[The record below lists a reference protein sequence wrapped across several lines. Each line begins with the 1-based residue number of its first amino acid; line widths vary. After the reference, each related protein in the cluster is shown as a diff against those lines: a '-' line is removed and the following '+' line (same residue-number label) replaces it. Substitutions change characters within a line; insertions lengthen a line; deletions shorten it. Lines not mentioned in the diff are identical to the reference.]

1 MVWQDSA
8 NQKPRLRPLPDAA
21 LPLSPSPQF
30 AILQHRQNHYTHWDL
45 LLELPAR
52 ELLATFRVDQ
62 PPHTWATVEVVPVQA
77 LPDHRRIYLD
87 YQGPISGNRGTVIR
101 CDRGTLRLLH
111 YTTTHMAV
119 EIAGALLRGR
129 LNLRADDS
137 APNLWSLHWSPEK
150 PPQPPPAP

>member
-8 NQKPRLRPLPDAA
+8 NQKLGFRLPPGGA
-21 LPLSPSPQF
+21 LPPSPSPQF
-30 AILQHRQNHYTHWDL
+30 AVLQHRQEHYTHWDL

-62 PPHTWATVEVVPVQA
+62 PPHTWAALGVLPVQA

-101 CDRGTLRLLH
+101 CDRGTIRLLH
-111 YTTTHMAV
+111 YTTTYIAV
-119 EIAGALLRGR
+119 EIAGVLVRGR
-129 LNLRADDS
+129 LDLHADDT
-137 APNLWSLHWSPEK
+137 APNVWSLHWSPEN
-150 PPQPPPAP
+150 PP